1 MDNDSTDDD
10 DANDI
15 TDDDARRPC
24 PMVALIILM
33 TMAVAVAWAR
43 P

>member
-1 MDNDSTDDD
+1 MDNASTNDD

-24 PMVALIILM
+24 PMVVVIIVM
-33 TMAVAVAWAR
+33 TMEVAVAWAR